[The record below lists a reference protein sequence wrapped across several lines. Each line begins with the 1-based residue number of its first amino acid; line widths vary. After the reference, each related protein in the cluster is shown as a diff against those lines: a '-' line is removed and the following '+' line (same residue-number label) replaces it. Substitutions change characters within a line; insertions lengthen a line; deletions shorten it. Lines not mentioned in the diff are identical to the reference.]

1 MDDGQMT
8 AAMASSDSS
17 HKKIEKREGMRGHYG
32 LMMDAEGGVKVV
44 QHIFVGEF
52 RDGTLD
58 GKCVTGLEPL
68 MHIFA
73 NNVTLILLISNMSSP
88 L

>member
-1 MDDGQMT
+1 MDDRQMT
-8 AAMASSDSS
+8 ATMASSDSS
-17 HKKIEKREGMRGHYG
+17 HKKIEKREGMRGCYG
-32 LMMDAEGGVKVV
+32 LIMDAEGGVKVA
-44 QHIFVGEF
+44 QRIFVGEF